1 MPAKPK
7 RRAGLWAVMVARN
20 RYIQAVLTYNTTI
33 RSVPS
38 NFTAMAFG
46 YKPKE
51 NFSAD
56 NEAAI
61 AKAPSVDFG
70 GASAPA
76 PASSA
81 SHQ

>member
-1 MPAKPK
+1 
-7 RRAGLWAVMVARN
+7 VARN
-20 RYIQAVLTYNTTI
+20 RYIAAVQSYNTTI
-33 RSVPS
+33 RSLPS

-51 NFSAD
+51 NFTED

-76 PASSA
+76 PAPSA
-81 SHQ
+81 KP